1 MLTQEKVKELFHY
14 EPDTGNLVWRV
25 DCGAHKVAGKIAGYL
40 NNEGYLRIRI
50 DGKGYQAHRLIW
62 LYVNGA
68 WPVNEIDHVNGV
80 RNDNRISNLREVTN
94 SQNLQNQRKPSLNN
108 TSGFL
113 GVSAYGGKWLAQ
125 IKLSGKKQHIGYYD
139 TPAEAHAAYI
149 AKKREIHPFGTL

>member
-1 MLTQEKVKELFHY
+1 MFTQSQVKELFHY
-14 EPDTGNLVWRV
+14 DPETGHLIWLVDRR
-25 DCGAHKVAGKIAGYL
+25 AHKVAGKIAGYL

-94 SQNLQNQRKPSLNN
+94 SQNLQNQRKPRKGLFWS
-108 TSGFL
+108 SKY
-113 GVSAYGGKWLAQ
+113 S
-125 IKLSGKKQHIGYYD
+125 
-139 TPAEAHAAYI
+139 
-149 AKKREIHPFGTL
+149 

>member
-1 MLTQEKVKELFHY
+1 MIPSNHFFGIK
-14 EPDTGNLVWRV
+14 
-25 DCGAHKVAGKIAGYL
+25 KIRDVFQRNGIKWI
-40 NNEGYLRIRI
+40 EGESVEFLIKDKRIRI